1 MPTIILPMKILVPII
16 GFGAAG
22 GYRVLSELANHWKD
36 AGHIV
41 DFLVDAR
48 SPEPYFPT
56 RAGIIRFDTTGRI
69 LPAGS
74 ELSEVCFAGSGN
86 AYSIYYGMWR
96 ALQRIGH
103 NYDVIL
109 ANHSLTTF
117 PVSLARTGATR
128 KFYYVQAYEPEY
140 YALAKGIKSRIL
152 QLLSRASYTL
162 PLVQIANA
170 PIYIDHPAI
179 HAAQWI
185 PPGVDPSVFYRR
197 SSPPVFLPNEPWTIG
212 VIGRHE
218 PAKGTRYALEAFVEL
233 ARTDPYVRLKVAF
246 GNLPDGWCHERAEVV
261 VPRNDSELADYYRS
275 VDVLLAPGTVQLGA
289 VHYPVLES
297 MACGTPVITT
307 GYLPANR
314 ENTWIVPI
322 HDSKSIVEAA
332 HDIYRMPNEQL
343 KSKLDDANS
352 AISAF
357 FWPVVAQEFLD
368 AFNSTNKPC
377 H

>member
-1 MPTIILPMKILVPII
+1 MKILIPII

-22 GYRVLSELANHWKD
+22 GYRVLSELANHWWD

-41 DFLVDAR
+41 DFLVDSR
-48 SPEPYFPT
+48 SPDPYFPT
-56 RAGIIRFDTTGRI
+56 RVGVIRFDSTGRI

-74 ELSEVCFAGSGN
+74 KPSEAFFTGSGN

-96 ALQRIGH
+96 ALQHIGH

-117 PVSLARTGATR
+117 PVSLARTGAAR

-140 YALAKGIKSRIL
+140 YALNKGIKSRIL
-152 QLLSRASYTL
+152 QLLSRASYRL

-170 PIYIDHPAI
+170 PIYIDYPAI
-179 HAAQWI
+179 HAARWI
-185 PPGVDPSVFYRR
+185 PPGIDSNVFYRR
-197 SSPPVFLPNEPWTIG
+197 NSPPVFLQNEPWTIG

-233 ARTDPYVRLKVAF
+233 ARTDPYVRLKIAF
-246 GNLPDGWCHERAEVV
+246 GNLPEGWHHERAEVV
-261 VPRNDSELADYYRS
+261 IPRNDAELADYYRS
-275 VDVLLAPGTVQLGA
+275 VDVLLAPGTLQLGA

-307 GYLPANR
+307 GYLPANH
-314 ENTWIVPI
+314 ENSWIVQI
-322 HDSKSIVEAA
+322 HNTKSIVEAA
-332 HDIYRMPNEQL
+332 RDIYLTPEKHL
-343 KSKLDDANS
+343 KTKLDYAHS
-352 AISAF
+352 ATSAF
-357 FWPVVAQEFLD
+357 FWPIVAKKFLD
-368 AFNSTNKPC
+368 AFNFKQNTPS
-377 H
+377 

>member
-1 MPTIILPMKILVPII
+1 MQQTTYPMKILVPII

-22 GYRVLSELANHWKD
+22 GYRVLSELANHWQD

-41 DFLVDAR
+41 DFLVDSR
-48 SPEPYFPT
+48 SPDPYFPT
-56 RAGIIRFDTTGRI
+56 RVGIIRFDTTGRI

-74 ELSEVCFAGSGN
+74 EPSGVSFVGRGN
-86 AYSIYYGMWR
+86 AYSIYCGMWR

-103 NYDVIL
+103 NYNVIL

-117 PVSLARTGATR
+117 PVSLARTGAAR

-140 YALAKGIKSRIL
+140 YALAKGIKSRVL

-162 PLVQIANA
+162 PLVQVANA

-197 SSPPVFLPNEPWTIG
+197 SSAPVFAPNEPWTIG

-218 PAKGTRYALEAFVEL
+218 PAKGTRYALEAFLEL

-246 GNLPDGWCHERAEVV
+246 GNLPDGWRHERAEVV
-261 VPRNDSELADYYRS
+261 IPRSDAELADYYRS

-314 ENTWIVPI
+314 ENSWIVPI
-322 HDSKSIVEAA
+322 HDSRSIVEAA
-332 HDIYRMPNEQL
+332 RDIYRMPNEQL

-352 AISAF
+352 AVDAF
-357 FWPVVAQEFLD
+357 FWPVVAQQFLD
-368 AFNSTNKPC
+368 TFKFTNKPS